1 MTLEHKKYAI
11 IQEIMTISQEEMIDT
26 IEELV
31 KKVTRP
37 KYTLDLSRHTN
48 VKAKVDLEA
57 IKKERPT
64 ADFDMAAFRKEARQL
79 EWDKSIDELLL
90 ELNE

>member
-11 IQEIMTISQEEMIDT
+11 IQEIMTISQEDMIDM

-37 KYTLDLSRHTN
+37 KYTLDLSRHAN
-48 VKAKVDLEA
+48 IKAKVDLEA
-57 IKKERPT
+57 IKKERPPV
-64 ADFDMAAFRKEARQL
+64 DFDMAEFRKEASEL
-79 EWDKSIDELLL
+79 EWDKSIDELLQ
-90 ELNE
+90 ELD